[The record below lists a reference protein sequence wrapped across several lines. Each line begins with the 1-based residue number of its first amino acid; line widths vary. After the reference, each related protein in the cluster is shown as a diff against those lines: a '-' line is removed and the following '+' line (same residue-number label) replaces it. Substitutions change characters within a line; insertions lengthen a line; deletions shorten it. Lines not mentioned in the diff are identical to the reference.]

1 MTELSANAVTQT
13 SPDQE
18 VAPQRYTWA
27 YLFNIARKHKGKLI
41 IANIVA
47 LLAAIA
53 SVPLPLLMPLLVD
66 QVLLEKPGA
75 LTQFIDGWFP
85 TEWHGPTLYIV
96 SVTVATLCL
105 RLLATLLG
113 VWQSR
118 NFSIVAKDIVYRIRK
133 QMLARLSRIEMAEYE
148 TLGSGSITS
157 HFVTDLNAV
166 DDFIGS
172 AIAKFLVAMLSLIGM
187 TIVLLWMHWQLAL
200 FILLMNP
207 LVIYFTTRLG
217 KKVKELKRRENS
229 AFELFQQA
237 LTETLDGIQQIR
249 AINRENHYLSRV
261 TDRARDIRD
270 HAAAFSW
277 KSDAAS
283 RASFMV
289 FLFGFDLF
297 RAISMFM
304 VVFSDLS
311 IGQMLAVFGYL
322 WFMMAPVQEILGIQY
337 SWFSAKA
344 ALNRINTV
352 LALDNEPLYPHE
364 QNPFEGKQTVS
375 VEVEDVH
382 FAYVREEQGDVLNG
396 VSLEIKAGEKVALVG
411 ASGGGKSTLVQV
423 ILGLYT
429 PHSGRVL
436 FDGVPTEHI
445 GLDVIRDHTA
455 TVLQHPALFNDTVRM
470 NLTLGRELDD
480 ADLWEAL
487 EVAQLANTVREMP
500 DQLDTVVGR
509 QGVRLS
515 GGQRQRLA
523 IARMI
528 LSDPHVVILDE
539 ATSALDA
546 ETEANLH
553 AALSRFLE
561 NRTTL
566 IIAHRL
572 SAVRQADRVY
582 VFDGGHIIE
591 QGVHDDLIENDGL
604 YSRLYGQLQH

>member
-1 MTELSANAVTQT
+1 MTVPHT
-13 SPDQE
+13 
-18 VAPQRYTWA
+18 YTWS
-27 YLFNIARKHKGKLI
+27 YILGIAREHKQDLI

-66 QVLLEKPGA
+66 QVLLEKPGK
-75 LTQFIDGWFP
+75 LTAMIDSVFP
-85 TEWHGPTLYIV
+85 VSLHGPNLYIITV
-96 SVTVATLCL
+96 LVVTVLL
-105 RLLATLLG
+105 RLTAVLLS
-113 VWQSR
+113 VWQTR
-118 NFSIVAKDIVYRIRK
+118 NFSLVAKDVVYRIRK
-133 QMLARLSRIEMAEYE
+133 QMLDRLSRIAMSEYE
-148 TLGSGSITS
+148 TLGSGTVTS

-166 DDFIGS
+166 DDFIGTTL
-172 AIAKFLVAMLSLIGM
+172 AKFLVAVLSLIGM
-187 TIVLLWMHWQLAL
+187 TIVLLWMHWKLAL

-207 LVIYFTTRLG
+207 LVIYFTTKLG
-217 KKVKELKRRENS
+217 KKVKELKQKENT
-229 AFELFQQA
+229 AFEIFQQA

-249 AINRENHYLSRV
+249 AINREKHYLARV
-261 TDRARDIRD
+261 ADSAREIRD

-304 VVFSDLS
+304 VIYSDLS

-337 SWFSAKA
+337 SWFGAKA
-344 ALNRINTV
+344 ALARINNLLT
-352 LALDNEPLYPHE
+352 LKDEPQYPHLKH
-364 QNPFEGKQTVS
+364 PFFDKKTVG
-375 VEVEDVH
+375 VEVDHVT
-382 FAYVREEQGDVLNG
+382 FSYGKEQVLNG
-396 VSLEIKAGEKVALVG
+396 VSLVIKPRDKVALVG

-429 PHSGRVL
+429 PNSGRVL
-436 FDGVPTEHI
+436 FDGIPTCEI
-445 GLDVIRDHTA
+445 GLDVVRDHVA

-470 NLTLGRELDD
+470 NLTLGRDID
-480 ADLWEAL
+480 NQQLWKAL
-487 EVAQLANTVREMP
+487 EVAQLSDTVNEMAAK
-500 DQLDTVVGR
+500 LDTVVGR

-528 LSDPHVVILDE
+528 LGNPQVVILDE

-546 ETEANLH
+546 ETEARLH
-553 AALSRFLE
+553 EALRDFLHD
-561 NRTTL
+561 RTTL

-572 SAVRQADRVY
+572 SAVRQADRAY
-582 VFDGGHIIE
+582 VFDDGKIIE
-591 QGVHDDLIENDGL
+591 EGIHEELILNDGL
-604 YSRLYGQLQH
+604 YSRLYGRLQQ